1 MRATVRAKG
10 EKKYTWQD
18 YLTWPDDER
27 WEVIDG
33 AAYDMTPSPS
43 FQHQKVAGN
52 FYRVLRDRVGKGPCI
67 AAIAPL
73 DVYLDDVN
81 FVQPDVLVV
90 CDEKKIRDRIYGAPD
105 LVVEVLSP
113 STSVKDRRE
122 KKNLYEKF
130 GVREYVIVHPEEM
143 LVERFFLNEGRF
155 RGRMSSE
162 ARKFFLS
169 CSWRAW
175 RSRCGKSSR
184 FSRPGR
190 AKERDPVM
198 DIRRILAIKLR
209 NLGDVLLAVPALRA
223 IRESHRGEP
232 LRPRGQ
238 GDGGDGRGA
247 SLDRRSPER

>member
-1 MRATVRAKG
+1 MRSMLGTRG
-10 EKKYTWQD
+10 EKKYTWQE

-43 FQHQKVAGN
+43 FQHQKVAGA
-52 FYRVLRDRVGKGPCI
+52 FHAILREKLKGTRCV

-73 DVYLDDVN
+73 DVYLDDFN

-122 KKNLYEKF
+122 KKSLYEKF

-143 LVERFFLNEGRF
+143 LVERFFLGEGGF
-155 RGRMSSE
+155 GGPDVFGSQE
-162 ARKFFLS
+162 VLPLLFLEGMEVPL
-169 CSWRAW
+169 WEV
-175 RSRCGKSSR
+175 
-184 FSRPGR
+184 FEVQPPG
-190 AKERDPVM
+190 E
-198 DIRRILAIKLR
+198 
-209 NLGDVLLAVPALRA
+209 
-223 IRESHRGEP
+223 GE
-232 LRPRGQ
+232 
-238 GDGGDGRGA
+238 GA
-247 SLDRRSPER
+247 

>member
-1 MRATVRAKG
+1 MRSMLRTKG
-10 EKKYTWQD
+10 EKKYTWQE

-43 FQHQKVAGN
+43 FQHQKVAGA
-52 FYRVLRDRVGKGPCI
+52 FHAILREKLKGTRCV

-73 DVYLDDVN
+73 DVYLDDFN

-90 CDEKKIRDRIYGAPD
+90 CDEKKIRDRIFGAPD

-143 LVERFFLNEGRF
+143 LVERFFLGERGFGGPDVFGSQEVLPLLFLDGMEVPLWEVFEVQPPGEG
-155 RGRMSSE
+155 E
-162 ARKFFLS
+162 
-169 CSWRAW
+169 
-175 RSRCGKSSR
+175 
-184 FSRPGR
+184 
-190 AKERDPVM
+190 
-198 DIRRILAIKLR
+198 
-209 NLGDVLLAVPALRA
+209 
-223 IRESHRGEP
+223 
-232 LRPRGQ
+232 
-238 GDGGDGRGA
+238 GA
-247 SLDRRSPER
+247 

>member
-43 FQHQKVAGN
+43 SRHQVIVGN
-52 FYRVLRDRVGKGPCI
+52 FHAVLRERLKGKACRVF
-67 AAIAPL
+67 IAPL
-73 DVYLDDVN
+73 DVYLDDFN

-122 KKNLYEKF
+122 KKSLYEKF

-143 LVERFFLNEGRF
+143 LVERFFLGEGGF
-155 RGRMSSE
+155 GGPDVFGSQE
-162 ARKFFLS
+162 VLPLLFLEGMEVPL
-169 CSWRAW
+169 WEV
-175 RSRCGKSSR
+175 
-184 FSRPGR
+184 FEVQPPG
-190 AKERDPVM
+190 E
-198 DIRRILAIKLR
+198 
-209 NLGDVLLAVPALRA
+209 
-223 IRESHRGEP
+223 GE
-232 LRPRGQ
+232 
-238 GDGGDGRGA
+238 GA
-247 SLDRRSPER
+247 